1 MKGQSENKRFNSVCC
16 LFTNVHAKTCPFM
29 ISFPFF
35 YFYNLDN
42 RTSLKNTGLLE
53 TDHSTNFKVIII
65 KSKCSIFSPFQI
77 LEEKAFSN
85 QNKNKKKAKTQ
96 QQNFFQDFQPKKLGY
111 GQSIVSQSCNSIQ
124 LMPAL
129 KVNIIIVHPRGVV
142 FPEGFRFTGG
152 KTTSQ
157 G

>member
-1 MKGQSENKRFNSVCC
+1 MAIIKNIQLLTMHDVQKNYISKQQIWKVKVKTKGSTQFVVCLQMYMQKHVLSWSVS
-16 LFTNVHAKTCPFM
+16 L
-29 ISFPFF
+29 FF

-65 KSKCSIFSPFQI
+65 KSKCSLFSPFQI

-111 GQSIVSQSCNSIQ
+111 LVNSESV
-124 LMPAL
+124 M
-129 KVNIIIVHPRGVV
+129 
-142 FPEGFRFTGG
+142 
-152 KTTSQ
+152 
-157 G
+157 